1 MKIYKILFLLY
12 NEQNIINNNNDDTFM
27 TINIL
32 LICILYNKIENIYFL
47 ISSFIKL
54 VNNTSL
60 LKQN

>member
-1 MKIYKILFLLY
+1 MILIIIK
-12 NEQNIINNNNDDTFM
+12 NKTSKIINNDNTVM
-27 TINIL
+27 TINNH

-54 VNNTSL
+54 VNNTTL